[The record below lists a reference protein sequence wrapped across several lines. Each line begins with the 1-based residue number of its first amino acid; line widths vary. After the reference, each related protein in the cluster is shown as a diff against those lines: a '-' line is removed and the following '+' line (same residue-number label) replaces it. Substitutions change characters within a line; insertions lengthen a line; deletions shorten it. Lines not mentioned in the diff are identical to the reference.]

1 MTHPILA
8 AATSVGEVLKDVAT
22 VNPTFMTTSEKAE
35 ALRALVAVESRLVEL
50 RLRVM
55 AAADDVAADTGARD
69 LASWMAA
76 QTRASFDDLRRDA
89 WLAEATEHRYG
100 LLAAGLRDGD
110 VNPAQAVVVAR
121 ALDALPQ
128 DVDAETRGLAERTLV
143 AHCADFGPRP
153 LARLGRRIL
162 EVVAPEIAEA
172 AEARRLLA
180 LEAEAARKSRLTLRR
195 VGDGTTRI
203 NGLLPDLAATR
214 LALYL
219 EAFTNPRKTTPTG
232 QEPETP
238 EPVAGNP
245 LTQLPYPRTLGQAF
259 CEFLDTIDPKP
270 LPLHA
275 GDATTLVITMTL
287 DALRTDLATADL
299 LTSGHIP
306 GTTETADTISAH
318 HARRL
323 ACTAGI
329 IPVVLGGPSEP
340 LDLGRTRR
348 LFTPAQRKALLIS
361 DHTCRAHGCSV
372 PGTWTEA
379 HHPNPWNNGGPTNL
393 TNAMLLCRHHHQ
405 RAHDPTYTT
414 HQQPDGQITFTRQ
427 C

>member
-219 EAFTNPRKTTPTG
+219 EAFTNPPQDHTHRPG
-232 QEPETP
+232 
-238 EPVAGNP
+238 AGN
-245 LTQLPYPRTLGQAF
+245 
-259 CEFLDTIDPKP
+259 
-270 LPLHA
+270 A
-275 GDATTLVITMTL
+275 G
-287 DALRTDLATADL
+287 
-299 LTSGHIP
+299 
-306 GTTETADTISAH
+306 
-318 HARRL
+318 
-323 ACTAGI
+323 
-329 IPVVLGGPSEP
+329 
-340 LDLGRTRR
+340 TR
-348 LFTPAQRKALLIS
+348 
-361 DHTCRAHGCSV
+361 C
-372 PGTWTEA
+372 W
-379 HHPNPWNNGGPTNL
+379 
-393 TNAMLLCRHHHQ
+393 
-405 RAHDPTYTT
+405 
-414 HQQPDGQITFTRQ
+414 
-427 C
+427 